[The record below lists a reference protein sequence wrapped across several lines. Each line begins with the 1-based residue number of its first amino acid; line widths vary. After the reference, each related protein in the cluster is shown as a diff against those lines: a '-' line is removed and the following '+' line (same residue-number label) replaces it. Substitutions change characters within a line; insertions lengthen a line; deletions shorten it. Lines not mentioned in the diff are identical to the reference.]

1 MTAQIRELIRYATL
15 APSGHN
21 TQPWRFIIKR
31 DTVQIKPDYTR
42 RLPVVD
48 PIERE
53 LWISL
58 GCAVENFIIAANS
71 TGLQTEITYPSLEAD
86 FITLKIVPLRSLV
99 PSSTIVSGKL
109 LSAIAH
115 RQNTRS
121 LYEGRSVPISDMK
134 QVDKVESE
142 AGVSKLIFTDTAP
155 KEAIL
160 EYIRQG
166 DLRQFAN
173 PLFVDELVNW
183 IRFNK
188 SEALH
193 SLDGLYSSCSG
204 NPVVP
209 RWLGKLFVTTK
220 GGKQQSDKDAKTV
233 RSSSGLIVI
242 NAEEDDKRHWIA
254 TGRLYERLALTLTEL
269 NIKTAFVNQPVE
281 VTELRSQLQSYLNI
295 GTSLP
300 QLILRFGH
308 AAPMPQSL
316 RRPLEEVI
324 V

>member
-1 MTAQIRELIRYATL
+1 MTAQIRELIRYAIL

-21 TQPWRFIIKR
+21 TQPWRFAIEG
-31 DTVQIKPDYTR
+31 DTVQIKPDYAR

-48 PIERE
+48 PLDRE

-58 GCAVENFIIAANS
+58 GCAVENFIIAANA
-71 TGLQTEITYPSLEAD
+71 TGIKTEIIFPSSEAD
-86 FITLKIVPLRSLV
+86 FITLKVV
-99 PSSTIVSGKL
+99 PSSTIAPGAL
-109 LSAIAH
+109 LSAISH

-121 LYEGRSVPISDMK
+121 PYEGRSVPISEMK
-134 QVDKVESE
+134 RVDKVESE
-142 AGVSKLIFTDTAP
+142 AGVSELLFTDSAP
-155 KEAIL
+155 NEALL
-160 EYIRQG
+160 EYIREG
-166 DLRQFAN
+166 DMRQFAN
-173 PLFVDELVNW
+173 PLFVDELVTW
-183 IRFNK
+183 KRFDK

-209 RWLGKLFVTTK
+209 RWLGKLFVTPK
-220 GGKQQSDKDAKTV
+220 GGKQQSDKDAKAV

-242 NAEEDDKRHWIA
+242 TAEKDDKRHWIE
-254 TGRLYERLALTLTEL
+254 TGRLYERLALILTEL

-281 VTELRSQLQSYLNI
+281 VTELRSQLQSYLQI

-300 QLILRFGH
+300 QLILRFGY

-316 RRPLEEVI
+316 RRPI
-324 V
+324 KDMIA